1 MFTHSSEYVGK
12 LLTLSLVFIYNMRQL
27 QLDVNVVKFLWTN
40 AIKLIEV
47 YKSTT
52 EKLIVSQTIIN
63 LLS

>member
-1 MFTHSSEYVGK
+1 MHSSEYVGK